1 MNTSENK
8 VLSAD
13 KGNFF
18 RSKLFRDLLLFAATF
33 FWFGFLCR
41 FGVDPHHDGI
51 MLGAASL
58 VAQGKLIFKEVFC
71 QYGALAVLIQSIPVK
86 LFGAETLVIKLTTV
100 VFYGL
105 CAILSIRIWER
116 FLRPPFHWLW
126 YGCFF
131 MLCPFYL
138 VPFHPWSSVY
148 ALFFMLLGVEG
159 QLRYLEKGKTAWLWL
174 SGVSAVGAFLCRTPC
189 GVVAF
194 AAGTALLA
202 AEAFTQEGKERSK
215 GVLAYGGGVA
225 VAAAFFCLYLSLAGA
240 WEDYFRQC
248 YGFVW
253 NFVVKRGGS
262 FSWTQFS
269 DSMIPLTGAFGFGNC
284 IFALLPF
291 LAIGFFLAALRP
303 FFYRNKE
310 ALKENLPLL
319 AILLLALGSWHQYFP
334 VPCVRH
340 LYWAAIPAFGVFAL
354 AAQKIWDMPRARKQ
368 RLALLA
374 LLAIPLLYC
383 FYYRMAVLY
392 QYFEKLPK
400 RVSSQAPGIRG
411 QLIFRTEDGVFNAL
425 ARSFAALPPEIRARG
440 VLHHTQDGLYSAM
453 LPPPPGF
460 NHPMFVNWGN
470 NVYPDYD
477 EKIKAFIREKRCSVF
492 TTEFTELPGYMTVF
506 GFTHF
511 DTGYRLLVP
520 VE

>member
-1 MNTSENK
+1 MNTSEK
-8 VLSAD
+8 TVSLPL
-13 KGNFF
+13 KENFF
-18 RSKLFRDLLLFAATF
+18 RSKLFRDLLLFTVTF
-33 FWFGFLCR
+33 FWFGFMSR

-51 MLGAASL
+51 MLGAAAL
-58 VAQGKLIFKEVFC
+58 AAQGKLIFKEVFC
-71 QYGALAVLIQSIPVK
+71 QYGALAILIQSIPVK
-86 LFGAETLVIKLTTV
+86 LFGAETLVIKLTTAA
-100 VFYGL
+100 FYGL

-126 YGCFF
+126 YACFF

-159 QLRYLEKGKTAWLWL
+159 QLRFLEKGKSSWLFL
-174 SGVSAVGAFLCRTPC
+174 AGASAVGAFLCRTPC
-189 GVVAF
+189 GVAAF
-194 AAGTALLA
+194 AAGTVLLGLK
-202 AEAFTQEGKERSK
+202 AFTCEGKGKFRPFF
-215 GVLAYGGGVA
+215 VYAGG
-225 VAAAFFCLYLSLAGA
+225 AALVTLIFALYLTLAGA
-240 WEDYFRQC
+240 WEDYLKQC

-253 NFVVKRGGS
+253 NFVVKRGGT

-269 DSMIPLTGAFGFGNC
+269 DSMIPLTGSFGFGNS

-291 LAIGFFLAALRP
+291 LAIGFFLGALRP
-303 FFYRNKE
+303 FFERKKE
-310 ALKENLPLL
+310 ELEKNLPLL

-354 AAQKIWDMPRARKQ
+354 TAQKIWAMPRSKKVRNT
-368 RLALLA
+368 LLILLA
-374 LLAIPLLYC
+374 VPLLYC
-383 FYYRMAVLY
+383 FWLRADILY

-400 RVSSQAPGIRG
+400 RVSSQAPAIRG
-411 QLIFRTEDGVFNAL
+411 QLVFRTEEGVFTEL
-425 ARSFAALPPEIRARG
+425 AQRFAALPPEIRARG
-440 VLHHTQDGLYSAM
+440 VLHHTPDGLYSVM

-460 NHPMFVNWGN
+460 NHPMFVNWGSS
-470 NVYPDYD
+470 VYPDYN
-477 EKIKAFIREKRCSVF
+477 EKVQEFIREKRCSVF
-492 TTEFTELPGYMTVF
+492 TTEFTELPGYMTVY

-511 DTGYRLLVP
+511 NTEFRLLVP